1 MLFLHAAAT
10 VAVTAFLSVGGKR
23 RQSPLFFFANSN
35 RPRCVVPLRV
45 GGDSGDDKDP
55 VLEAIKN
62 LSTQMNGMKTEILNE
77 TKTLMNE
84 MKTEILNETKT
95 LMNERNKILDGMDD
109 KLDFLLRS

>member
-45 GGDSGDDKDP
+45 GGDGGDDKDP

-77 TKTLMNE
+77 
-84 MKTEILNETKT
+84 KT
-95 LMNERNKILDGMDD
+95 LMNERNEILDQMDG